1 MGRISKPDGATPFGD
16 RLKKERMRRGWSL
29 IHFCIAV
36 DASQCTITAIENRGA
51 HPKVPLLIAIA
62 TVLECSTDWLL
73 GLEE

>member
-16 RLKKERMRRGWSL
+16 RLKKERKRRGFSL
-29 IHFCIAV
+29 NQFCAKTG
-36 DASQCTITAIENRGA
+36 ASTCTITAIENRGA

-62 TVLECSTDWLL
+62 EVLECSTDWLL